1 METIISAGLEVLGL
15 TQKVPA
21 QAAGQLAQY
30 GHMLLEK
37 NQVMNL
43 TAIREEEGVARLHML
58 DCAALLNCAQFEG
71 EGKTLIDVGTGA
83 GFPGLPLKI
92 LVPSLQVTLLDS
104 LNKRVDWL
112 GQVADTLGLEGVT
125 PIHARAEEQAQ
136 VKGFRDGFDFATA
149 RAVAELRLLCELC
162 LPFVKVG
169 GLFLAMKSVDSDR
182 ELEDAAHCIKLLG
195 GRLEQ
200 PVDYTI
206 PGSDVTHRVIPIRKV
221 APTLK
226 GYPRRWAKIQKDPL

>member
-1 METIISAGLEVLGL
+1 METLIASGLDTLSL
-15 TQKVPA
+15 TSQIPS
-21 QAAGQLAQY
+21 QAAQQLAQY
-30 GHMLLEK
+30 GAMLLEK

-43 TAIREEEGVARLHML
+43 TAITEPDKVAQLHML
-58 DCAALLNCAQFEG
+58 DCAALLNCADF

-112 GQVADTLGLEGVT
+112 YEVAQSLSLSNLSA
-125 PIHARAEEQAQ
+125 IHARAEEQAL
-136 VKGFRDGFDFATA
+136 VKGYRDAFDFATA

-162 LPFVKVG
+162 LPYVKVG
-169 GLFLAMKSVDSDR
+169 GYFLAMKSTDSQQ
-182 ELEDAAHCIKLLG
+182 ELDDAQHCIKLLG
-195 GRLEQ
+195 GRVEEI
-200 PVDYTI
+200 VDYTI
-206 PGSDVTHRVIPIRKV
+206 PQTEIVHRVIKIRKV

-226 GYPRRWAKIQKDPL
+226 CYPRRWAKIQKQPL